1 MSALEGGRS
10 VSSLRMT
17 DRRLWR
23 GTALVIALAVAG
35 FAIFLALRD
44 HFNPAELAR
53 WARMFRDEWWAIPA
67 YLLAYALLDILFIPT
82 QALSIVAV
90 LLWGWLKG
98 GFIELLAATTGAV
111 FPFLI
116 ARGVLRDSIA
126 ARLAQHQKA
135 AAILESE
142 GFTLLLI
149 LRVVPVIPYTI
160 LNYVAGLSSLRL
172 WQYVAATILG
182 MVPSTFIFAY
192 FVESILEGIVA
203 PWDVA
208 LRATGAGL
216 LLAALIVLTRLAA
229 PRVRRRLDSKD
240 PAVSPTSAVR
250 RD

>member
-1 MSALEGGRS
+1 
-10 VSSLRMT
+10 MT

-23 GTALVIALAVAG
+23 GAALVIALAVAG
-35 FAIFLALRD
+35 FAMFLALRD
-44 HFNPAELAR
+44 HFDPAELAR
-53 WARMFRDEWWAIPA
+53 WAQSHRDESWTIPA
-67 YLLAYALLDILFIPT
+67 YFLAYALLDVLFIPT

-98 GFIELLAATTGAV
+98 GFIELLSATAGAV

-116 ARGVLRDSIA
+116 ARSALRESIA
-126 ARLAQHQKA
+126 ARLARHDA
-135 AAILESE
+135 VAGVLERE

-192 FVESILEGIVA
+192 FVESIIEGLIA
-203 PWDVA
+203 PWTVA
-208 LRATGAGL
+208 LRAIGAGL
-216 LLAALIVLTRLAA
+216 LLAALIVVTRLAA
-229 PRVRRRLDSKD
+229 PRVRRRLESKD
-240 PAVSPTSAVR
+240 PGASPTNAER